1 MKRRLLLLFVLFST
15 AFWAMAERIDVATAR
30 RIAENV
36 AASNTGGLRSASEL
50 SLIYAAAPGQE
61 KNALRS
67 TGTVDG
73 ATDYFV
79 FNIGANKGFVI
90 VSGDDR
96 VRPVL
101 GYSDEGNIDFDNL
114 PDNLRAHLAYFQS
127 QISWVENK
135 AVNQSPEIA
144 LEWSRYLS
152 GTTLR
157 SGNEKVIETANWGQ
171 YAPYNAMCPLINGKR
186 AVTGCGATA
195 TAIIMRYH
203 QWPLQAQNGV
213 SSHPLMSK
221 HMEWQCESLDY
232 SSGYNWSNEAMPLN
246 VMNNSNTP
254 EIAKLMWH
262 VGANVKMLY
271 TDKESYSYLE
281 DIVSA
286 LQNVFDYSLAV
297 RALQREY
304 YSDSEWENMLIKEI
318 NEDRPVIY
326 RGGNIDNTIGHIF
339 VCDGY
344 NSNHFFRINWGWNN
358 QYNGYFTL
366 SALGN
371 KNTGEYFY
379 GHWMV
384 VGAKKDDGEQPIY
397 ELHYSAEPMCSV
409 TPLPLNTPFNVQF
422 YLYNSGSGTDCFY
435 LNVAIYDLETG
446 TLGNPLLKKSNS
458 TSDLKPNWG
467 WWQGTKP
474 PFTLSNISLPIGL
487 KSSERLVVIYSRQG
501 NDSWEILKGAS
512 DKYYA
517 FDMNGL
523 ASMEIE
529 GENRYNVNIDNS
541 QNITVVEGEM
551 SNILEGSNWSMTIK
565 AEDGYQLPMEIEVEM
580 GNRILTKN
588 DYEYD
593 YNTGIINI
601 KSVTGNIIITAEAVK
616 IHTVNAQFTGVSATT
631 EVPQTVLNGKELTFT
646 LQAKTGYKLPKVIT
660 VTMGDSPLTVG
671 NGYTY
676 DVSTGEVSIS
686 PVQGDIQ
693 ITATGEAIAY
703 YKIDV
708 TTNIKHLKVKG
719 NVPTQVEEG
728 GSVSFTLTPDENYK
742 LPTAVTVT
750 MGDKSADFTYDAGS
764 GQVSI
769 TNIQGDIVVA
779 AIGIDNSQQE
789 VIILPEEGL
798 DVEHINNP
806 VKTGEKVELTLKV
819 QKGYTLPE
827 TIVVTMGG
835 NNLVAGTE
843 YTYDATTGTFTLQ
856 SITGE
861 LRIKVVPVKV
871 KYDVTAA
878 LTHLTASIAEKV
890 AYNDPLS
897 FMLVP
902 EKGYKLPA
910 TITVE
915 MGASTLQVGDDYSY
929 NTATG
934 EVKIKT
940 VTDVVKIKAV
950 GVELSKYTITMALK
964 NLKSDKKELTV
975 YEGESFIFK
984 LIPDAGYRL
993 PETIAVTGA
1002 NGAITGVVYNSTSGE
1017 VKIPKV
1023 KEALTV
1029 TAVAKAIP
1037 TYAVEFQLTDVTT
1050 DWEEDAVVQEE
1061 GTLRCTLKAKTGFLL
1076 PTSITVT
1083 MGGVAYKDYTYD
1095 AKTGKVE
1102 VRNVKGK
1109 VVIVAV
1115 GLDDSKRK
1123 VALSLSHVSSKPSL
1137 TEVPVNSQL
1146 ELVFTADNGYKL
1158 PETIK
1163 VSMGNKTLTADSD
1176 YTYNKSTGKFTLA
1189 KVTGNVEIIVIA
1201 ELIQTP
1207 TPDPDPKPVTYT
1219 VTLPVIEGVVLTSE
1233 TGTAI
1238 KENED
1243 FIFTIT
1249 LKDGYKNSKPVVKA
1263 NGKEILPDSK
1273 GRYVVKNVKTNITIT
1288 VSGIVKDDP
1297 TANLEIQGSLKVWG
1311 ADGHLHILSSKVGEA
1326 RVITYSGQLYKI
1338 ITLTGGETIT
1348 SLPSGI
1354 YIVRIDGQSYK
1365 IYLY

>member
-1 MKRRLLLLFVLFST
+1 M
-15 AFWAMAERIDVATAR
+15 
-30 RIAENV
+30 
-36 AASNTGGLRSASEL
+36 
-50 SLIYAAAPGQE
+50 
-61 KNALRS
+61 
-67 TGTVDG
+67 
-73 ATDYFV
+73 
-79 FNIGANKGFVI
+79 
-90 VSGDDR
+90 
-96 VRPVL
+96 
-101 GYSDEGNIDFDNL
+101 
-114 PDNLRAHLAYFQS
+114 
-127 QISWVENK
+127 
-135 AVNQSPEIA
+135 
-144 LEWSRYLS
+144 
-152 GTTLR
+152 
-157 SGNEKVIETANWGQ
+157 
-171 YAPYNAMCPLINGKR
+171 
-186 AVTGCGATA
+186 
-195 TAIIMRYH
+195 
-203 QWPLQAQNGV
+203 
-213 SSHPLMSK
+213 
-221 HMEWQCESLDY
+221 
-232 SSGYNWSNEAMPLN
+232 
-246 VMNNSNTP
+246 
-254 EIAKLMWH
+254 
-262 VGANVKMLY
+262 
-271 TDKESYSYLE
+271 
-281 DIVSA
+281 
-286 LQNVFDYSLAV
+286 
-297 RALQREY
+297 
-304 YSDSEWENMLIKEI
+304 
-318 NEDRPVIY
+318 
-326 RGGNIDNTIGHIF
+326 
-339 VCDGY
+339 
-344 NSNHFFRINWGWNN
+344 
-358 QYNGYFTL
+358 
-366 SALGN
+366 
-371 KNTGEYFY
+371 
-379 GHWMV
+379 
-384 VGAKKDDGEQPIY
+384 
-397 ELHYSAEPMCSV
+397 
-409 TPLPLNTPFNVQF
+409 
-422 YLYNSGSGTDCFY
+422 
-435 LNVAIYDLETG
+435 
-446 TLGNPLLKKSNS
+446 
-458 TSDLKPNWG
+458 
-467 WWQGTKP
+467 
-474 PFTLSNISLPIGL
+474 
-487 KSSERLVVIYSRQG
+487 
-501 NDSWEILKGAS
+501 
-512 DKYYA
+512 
-517 FDMNGL
+517 
-523 ASMEIE
+523 
-529 GENRYNVNIDNS
+529 
-541 QNITVVEGEM
+541 
-551 SNILEGSNWSMTIK
+551 
-565 AEDGYQLPMEIEVEM
+565 
-580 GNRILTKN
+580 
-588 DYEYD
+588 
-593 YNTGIINI
+593 
-601 KSVTGNIIITAEAVK
+601 
-616 IHTVNAQFTGVSATT
+616 
-631 EVPQTVLNGKELTFT
+631 NGKELTFT
-646 LQAKTGYKLPKVIT
+646 LQALKGYKLPETITVTMGENVLAPEADYTYEQSTGVFSITKVTGNVSVAVVADRYYTVSNTITNLTVTPEIPTEMKAGGTITFTLKAETGYKLPKAIT
-660 VTMGDSPLTVG
+660 VTMDGDLLTVG
-671 NGYTY
+671 NDYTY
-676 DVSTGEVSIS
+676 NVSTGEVSIT

-708 TTNIKHLKVKG
+708 TTNIKYLNVKED
-719 NVPTQVEEG
+719 VPEQVEEG

-769 TNIQGDIVVA
+769 TNIQGDIVVT

-798 DVEHINNP
+798 IVEHINP

-819 QKGYTLPE
+819 EKGYTLPE

-856 SITGE
+856 SITRE

-934 EVKIKT
+934 EVKIKA

-950 GVELSKYTITMALK
+950 GVELSKYTITMALT

-975 YEGESFIFK
+975 YEGESFTFK

-1050 DWEEDAVVQEE
+1050 DWKEDAVVQEE
-1061 GTLRCTLKAKTGFLL
+1061 GTLRCALKAKKGFLL

-1123 VALSLSHVSSKPSL
+1123 VALSLSHVSSKPSP

-1163 VSMGNKTLTADSD
+1163 VSMGNKTLTAGSD

-1189 KVTGNVEIIVIA
+1189 KVTGDVEIIVIA

-1238 KENED
+1238 KENEN

-1249 LKDGYKNSKPVVKA
+1249 LKEGYKNSKPVVKA

-1288 VSGIVKDDP
+1288 VSGIVKDGP

-1348 SLPSGI
+1348 PLPSGI

-1365 IYLY
+1365 VYLY